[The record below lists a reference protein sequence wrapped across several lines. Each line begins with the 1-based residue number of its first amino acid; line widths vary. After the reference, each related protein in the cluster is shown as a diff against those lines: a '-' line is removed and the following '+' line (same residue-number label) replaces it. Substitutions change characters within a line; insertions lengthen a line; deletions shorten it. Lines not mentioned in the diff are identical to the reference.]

1 MVTELHE
8 LTAHCSAKKYLSR
21 VRPPIPADRVPVN
34 LFTAKFRYLVATSG
48 KIDSASDFCT
58 PLLTSNYL
66 YDLTKVCASCQQ
78 ATSCGLLTNARQS
91 AQCADALW
99 YGSIQLV
106 CYQVQLSANIT
117 CAEVHSTR

>member
-21 VRPPIPADRVPVN
+21 VRPPIPADRVPVK

-58 PLLTSNYL
+58 QLLTSNHMQSL
-66 YDLTKVCASCQQ
+66 KREPAASR
-78 ATSCGLLTNARQS
+78 LLAV
-91 AQCADALW
+91 
-99 YGSIQLV
+99 GS
-106 CYQVQLSANIT
+106 
-117 CAEVHSTR
+117 